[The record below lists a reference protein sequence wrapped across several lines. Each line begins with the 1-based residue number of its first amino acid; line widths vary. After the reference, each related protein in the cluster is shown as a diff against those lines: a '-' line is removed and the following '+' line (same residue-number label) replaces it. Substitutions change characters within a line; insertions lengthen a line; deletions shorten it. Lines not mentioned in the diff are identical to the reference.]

1 MSGII
6 RGCLMKK
13 ETKKLIAW
21 IKKILKNGE
30 NNHPIEESEDYLINE
45 ASAICLLDKF
55 IEVEKQLTK
64 GGIIQDC
71 NGKLCKDGD
80 KIREVDGEFVEGV
93 LRWDSIQRHFCFN
106 WDNILEPLGERD
118 FEKIEE

>member
-1 MSGII
+1 
-6 RGCLMKK
+6 MKK

-21 IKKILKNGE
+21 IKKILKNSE

-64 GGIIQDC
+64 GGIIQDKT
-71 NGKLCKDGD
+71 GKLCKDGD
-80 KIREVDGEFVEGV
+80 RIREIGYEEREGV
-93 LRWDSIQRHFCFN
+93 LKWDSVQRCFCFD
-106 WDNILEPLGERD
+106 WDNISDRLNEMD
-118 FEKIEE
+118 FEKIEG